1 MNISINLLKESQHLQ
16 ARLRRMG
23 LMLQT
28 GSLVVLV
35 AFAAVVFFTISYL
48 VWSQTQANRLNSD
61 IDQAKVSIEE
71 MRPRES
77 KLLYVK
83 QKLSFAT
90 RVLGEPG
97 LRHDLATELYRI
109 AEGEVEVS
117 HMTISGGDEAFRVEA
132 QASDVFSLVRLL
144 DLVMTFAGE
153 HDINRISGESF
164 TRTAE
169 GGYQFSVLLALGGE

>member
-61 IDQAKVSIEE
+61 IAQAK
-71 MRPRES
+71 
-77 KLLYVK
+77 
-83 QKLSFAT
+83 
-90 RVLGEPG
+90 
-97 LRHDLATELYRI
+97 
-109 AEGEVEVS
+109 
-117 HMTISGGDEAFRVEA
+117 
-132 QASDVFSLVRLL
+132 
-144 DLVMTFAGE
+144 AGE
-153 HDINRISGESF
+153 TVVIVPDIYSTVETDRREAEDLKEKANWQKWWSVVSGS
-164 TRTAE
+164 
-169 GGYQFSVLLALGGE
+169 Q